1 MSKVRS
7 FQKSPLTATLLPQK
21 KVEEPM
27 ADWAQLPPEL
37 LTLIAKR
44 LEIRSDVLRFR
55 SICTSWRFISQPKI
69 YPIPRN
75 LPLKAEGRC
84 EYDLDNIVR
93 NTFFLVRLPGTGT
106 HKNRTDPGR
115 CWLLKIKDGSTDGVG
130 VRLLRP
136 FSHTEL
142 KSLPENFPKVLDLTK
157 FQVIELGHEF
167 FGLYKI
173 YVDHPI
179 EPQYR
184 EYTRKVALMWPNSSN
199 SDDFIILA
207 LFRFFVEY
215 LAFMRSGEKQWTLI
229 RNVRDVQDFTCFNNK
244 FYAIEQEGRT
254 IVVDQFLNVS
264 FLENV
269 GSPTGK
275 RFLVESGD
283 DLLAVEMAF
292 HTVFCNNSL
301 ADKVNGFSIYRLNE
315 EEQKWVE
322 MGNLGDRI
330 VLISSGQAISLSC
343 SELCLD
349 RGNLIIYSAGPY
361 VNLRQCLPENEDE
374 EVTLVFDLGTKTASP
389 LESFPSIRNLF
400 WPPPD
405 WLTSRECE
413 ASHSGVSSAEL
424 AISATPEV
432 EGKHPDDSNG
442 GKSPERGTSAEQVVK
457 TKRSLSSKLMF
468 KCFGS

>member
-1 MSKVRS
+1 
-7 FQKSPLTATLLPQK
+7 
-21 KVEEPM
+21 M

-69 YPIPRN
+69 YPIPRH

-84 EYDLDNIVR
+84 EYDLANIVR

-106 HKNRTDPGR
+106 HKNRTGPGR
-115 CWLLKIKDGSTDGVG
+115 CWLLKIKHGSTDGVG
-130 VRLLRP
+130 VRLSRP
-136 FSHTEL
+136 FSHSEL
-142 KSLPENFPKVLDLTK
+142 KSLPENFPK
-157 FQVIELGHEF
+157 
-167 FGLYKI
+167 
-173 YVDHPI
+173 
-179 EPQYR
+179 
-184 EYTRKVALMWPNSSN
+184 
-199 SDDFIILA
+199 
-207 LFRFFVEY
+207 
-215 LAFMRSGEKQWTLI
+215 
-229 RNVRDVQDFTCFNNK
+229 DFTCFNNK

-254 IVVDQFLNVS
+254 IVVDQSLNVS

-275 RFLVESGD
+275 RFLVESGE

-315 EEQKWVE
+315 EEQKWDD

-330 VLISSGQAISLSC
+330 VVISSGQAISLSC

-374 EVTLVFDLGTKTASP
+374 EVTLVFDLGTKTATP

-405 WLTSRECE
+405 WLTSPLPERECE

-432 EGKHPDDSNG
+432 EVKHPDDSNG